1 MSPPPI
7 AAAVLVAA
15 GSSTRMGAGERKPF
29 LRLAGRTILEH
40 ACAAF
45 DACEAVHA
53 LVLVVHGDDV
63 ERVRQL
69 AATSPA
75 LAKVR
80 AVVAGGAQ
88 RSDSVR
94 IGIAATPADCEW
106 VLVHDAARA
115 LIRTAT
121 ISAALATAV
130 QHGSALVAVPVRDT
144 LKSAPDGEHASATV
158 DRSKLWAAQT
168 PQVFRRADLAAWLAR
183 AQAEGFSPTDDA
195 ALCER
200 YVGPVPLVRGD
211 DTNLKITTPD
221 DLEIAEAILSR
232 RARSNDA

>member
-1 MSPPPI
+1 MTPTPP

-29 LRLAGRTILEH
+29 LRLAGRTVLEH

-45 DACEAVHA
+45 DACSGVSAI
-53 LVLVVHGDDV
+53 VLVVHGDDV

-69 AATSPA
+69 AASSPA

-94 IGIAATPADCEW
+94 IGIAAVPASCEW

-115 LIRTAT
+115 LVRPAT
-121 ISAALATAV
+121 IAAALETAM
-130 QHGSALVAVPVRDT
+130 QRGAALVAVPVRDT
-144 LKSAPDGEHASATV
+144 LKSTPDGEHASATV

-168 PQVFRRADLAAWLAR
+168 PQVFRKADLAAWLSR

-221 DLEIAEAILSR
+221 DLEIAEAILTR